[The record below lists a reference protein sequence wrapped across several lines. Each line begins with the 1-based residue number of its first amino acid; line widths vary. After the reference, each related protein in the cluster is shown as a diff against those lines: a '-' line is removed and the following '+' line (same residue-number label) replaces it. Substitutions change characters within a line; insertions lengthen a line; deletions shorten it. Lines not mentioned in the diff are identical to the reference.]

1 MIIALLFIV
10 VGLAVLVKGADFLVM
25 GSASIAKRFGVSS
38 LVIGL
43 TVVAFG
49 TSLPELTVSVMA
61 SLRGNSDI
69 TLGNVVGSNTA
80 NILLILGVTSLLG
93 LIPVSR
99 STVWKEIPFS
109 LLAIVLVGLLGADMY
124 FSQSGTNIISKRDG
138 FVLLFFFAVF
148 LYYIA
153 SISKSE
159 ENTDTGIKK
168 YSNSMSLLM
177 IGGGLAGLMVGGKL
191 FVDGAV
197 DMAHLLGMSE
207 RVIGLT
213 IVAIGTSMPEL
224 VTSIVAARKGQND
237 IAVGNIV
244 GSNIFNIF
252 WILGLSA
259 VISPINV
266 PEASFADIYM
276 CIGATLLLFFALF
289 VGRRNNLERWQ
300 GIIFVMVYASYLTY
314 LIRG

>member
-1 MIIALLFIV
+1 
-10 VGLAVLVKGADFLVM
+10 
-25 GSASIAKRFGVSS
+25 
-38 LVIGL
+38 
-43 TVVAFG
+43 
-49 TSLPELTVSVMA
+49 
-61 SLRGNSDI
+61 
-69 TLGNVVGSNTA
+69 
-80 NILLILGVTSLLG
+80 
-93 LIPVSR
+93 
-99 STVWKEIPFS
+99 
-109 LLAIVLVGLLGADMY
+109 
-124 FSQSGTNIISKRDG
+124 
-138 FVLLFFFAVF
+138 
-148 LYYIA
+148 
-153 SISKSE
+153 
-159 ENTDTGIKK
+159 
-168 YSNSMSLLM
+168 MSLLM

-213 IVAIGTSMPEL
+213 IVAIGTSMPEF

>member
-1 MIIALLFIV
+1 M
-10 VGLAVLVKGADFLVM
+10 
-25 GSASIAKRFGVSS
+25 
-38 LVIGL
+38 
-43 TVVAFG
+43 
-49 TSLPELTVSVMA
+49 
-61 SLRGNSDI
+61 
-69 TLGNVVGSNTA
+69 
-80 NILLILGVTSLLG
+80 
-93 LIPVSR
+93 
-99 STVWKEIPFS
+99 
-109 LLAIVLVGLLGADMY
+109 LVGLLGADMY
-124 FSQSGTNIISKRDG
+124 FSQSETNIISQRDG

-159 ENTDTGIKK
+159 ENTDSGIKK
-168 YSNSMSLLM
+168 YSNAMASLM
-177 IGGGLAGLMVGGKL
+177 IAGGLAGLMFGGKL

-197 DMAHLLGMSE
+197 QIAHILGMSE

-266 PEASFADIYM
+266 PVASFTDIYM
-276 CIGATLLLFFALF
+276 CIGATLLLFISLF
-289 VGRRNNLERWQ
+289 IGRRNNLERWQ
-300 GIIFVMVYASYLTY
+300 GVLFVLIYVSYLAY

>member
-80 NILLILGVTSLLG
+80 NILLILGVTSFLG
-93 LIPVSR
+93 LIPVGR
-99 STVWKEIPFS
+99 STVLKEIPFS

-124 FSQSGTNIISKRDG
+124 FSQSETNIISQRDG

-159 ENTDTGIKK
+159 ENTDSGIKK
-168 YSNSMSLLM
+168 YSNAMATLM
-177 IGGGLAGLMVGGKL
+177 IGGGLAGLMFGGKL

-197 DMAHLLGMSE
+197 QIAHLLGMSE

-259 VISPINV
+259 TISPIKV
-266 PEASFADIYM
+266 PVASFADIYM
-276 CIGATLLLFFALF
+276 CIGATLLLFLALF
-289 VGRRNNLERWQ
+289 IGKKNNLERWQ
-300 GIIFVMVYASYLTY
+300 GVLFVAVYIGYLAY

>member
-93 LIPVSR
+93 LIPVAR

-124 FSQSGTNIISKRDG
+124 FSQSGANIISKRDG

-289 VGRRNNLERWQ
+289 IGRRNNLERWQ

>member
-61 SLRGNSDI
+61 SLKWNSDI
-69 TLGNVVGSNTA
+69 TLGNVVGSNIA

-109 LLAIVLVGLLGADMY
+109 LLAIILVGLLGADI
-124 FSQSGTNIISKRDG
+124 FFGQGDTNVISQADWVILI
-138 FVLLFFFAVF
+138 FFFILF

-153 SISKSE
+153 GISKGE

-197 DMAHLLGMSE
+197 DIAHILGMSE

-213 IVAIGTSMPEL
+213 IVAIGTSMPEF

-252 WILGLSA
+252 WILGISA
-259 VISPINV
+259 VITPV
-266 PEASFADIYM
+266 QVAGASFTDIYM

-300 GIIFVMVYASYLTY
+300 GILFVMVYASYLTY

>member
-1 MIIALLFIV
+1 MLLALIFVI
-10 VGLAVLVKGADFLVM
+10 VGLTILVKGADFLVS
-25 GSASIAKRFGVSS
+25 GSASIAKKFGVSS

-124 FSQSGTNIISKRDG
+124 FSQTETNIISKRDG

-159 ENTDTGIKK
+159 ENTDSGIKK
-168 YSNSMSLLM
+168 YSNWISALM
-177 IGGGLAGLMVGGKL
+177 IGGGLAGLMFWGKL

-197 DMAHLLGMSE
+197 QMAQILWMSE

-259 VISPINV
+259 VISPIKV
-266 PEASFADIYM
+266 PVASFSDIYM
-276 CIGATLLLFFALF
+276 CIGATLLLFIALF
-289 VGRRNNLERWQ
+289 IGKKNNLERWQ

>member
-10 VGLAVLVKGADFLVM
+10 VGLAVLVKGADYLVM

-61 SLRGNSDI
+61 SLKGNSDI
-69 TLGNVVGSNTA
+69 ALGNVVGSNTA

-93 LIPVSR
+93 LIPVAR

-109 LLAIVLVGLLGADMY
+109 LLAIVLVGLLGADV
-124 FSQSGTNIISKRDG
+124 FFGQGNANVISQADG
-138 FVLLFFFAVF
+138 VVLIFFFILF

-153 SISKSE
+153 GISKNE

-168 YSNSMSLLM
+168 YTNTKSVIM
-177 IGGGLAGLMVGGKL
+177 IGGGLAGLMIGGRF

-197 DMAHLLGMSE
+197 QIAQILGMSE

-213 IVAIGTSMPEL
+213 IVAIGTSMPEF

-259 VISPINV
+259 IIKPVQIA
-266 PEASFADIYM
+266 EASFADIYM
-276 CIGATLLLFFALF
+276 CIGATLLLFLALF
-289 VGRRNNLERWQ
+289 IGRKNNLERWQ
-300 GIIFVMVYASYLTY
+300 GILFVMVYASYLTY